1 MTLQENPPP
10 ALSTKESLLIAA
22 KRIFAHKGFDGAT
35 VKDIADEA
43 GVNVSLVSY
52 HFNGKENLFRACI
65 QAYGENRL
73 EAAENFLKSPQ
84 STEDFRVRLT
94 LYLED
99 YLLSAIREQ
108 DTMMI
113 MHREC
118 MSSNPLTED
127 LFEGVFMKSLYKM
140 IEFFSEAR
148 DRKILRPEMDPHYL
162 VMVIKGALIH
172 AIQMDEMHEQI
183 FKTGLKDASHREKL
197 VSTLIGLVMGGTQK

>member
-1 MTLQENPPP
+1 MTALENTPQSF
-10 ALSTKESLLIAA
+10 STKELLLAAA
-22 KRIFAHKGFDGAT
+22 KKVFAHKGYDGAT

-52 HFNGKENLFRACI
+52 HYNGKENLFRACI

-73 EAAENFLKSPQ
+73 NAAETFLKIPQ

-94 LYLED
+94 LFLED
-99 YLLSAIREQ
+99 YFMNAIRDQ

-127 LFEGVFMKSLYKM
+127 LFEGVFMKSIHKM
-140 IEFFSEAR
+140 IEFFSAAKKKR
-148 DRKILRPEMDPHYL
+148 ILSAEMEPHYL
-162 VMVIKGALIH
+162 MITIMGAIIH
-172 AIQMDEMHEQI
+172 AIQMDDMHQQI
-183 FKTGLKDASHREKL
+183 FKRGLKDATHREKL
-197 VSTLIGLVMGGTQK
+197 VATLMGLVMGGTQK